1 MDHTAPAAASWS
13 TGLPR
18 TRGDGPYDLK
28 VRGLER
34 QASRTR
40 GDKPALR
47 SRGRALRKSASEQRG
62 ASGTTPA
69 ATARTVAEPEEPAET
84 RRSDPE
90 EAIGPGGER
99 AEP

>member
-1 MDHTAPAAASWS
+1 MWDSMSVPAGSEPEVESYQQVTAN
-13 TGLPR
+13 PR
-18 TRGDGPYDLK
+18 R
-28 VRGLER
+28 
-34 QASRTR
+34 S